1 MDMDYLILLMED
13 DSRFAQIVSEYFMQ
27 NGMDLVWRSNRA
39 QAMRELDA
47 RKFDLVLL
55 DIMIGN
61 DRYQGHEV
69 CREIKELY
77 PALPVFMLS
86 ALDEGSEIEMGYY
99 AGAERYITK
108 EKEAGADQYISKGRA
123 MRLLLLQVKA
133 RIDAARQGGG
143 RKTSYDYHGII
154 LDANTKRVM
163 VDGARVDLTPKQYG
177 ILEVLMANA
186 GRACSRDT
194 IIAQVWHDTYYDVET
209 RMVDNQ
215 ICQLRKKLGDKGY
228 KYIKTVSGKAGFMF
242 EEEEG

>member
-1 MDMDYLILLMED
+1 MDYLVLLMED
-13 DSRFAQIVSEYFMQ
+13 DSRFAQIVSDYFTQ
-27 NGMDLVWRSNRA
+27 NGMGLVWRTNRA
-39 QAMRELDA
+39 ETMRELES
-47 RKFDLVLL
+47 RKYDLVLL

-61 DRYQGHEV
+61 DRYQGHEA
-69 CREIKELY
+69 CREIKERY

-108 EKEAGADQYISKGRA
+108 EDGADQYVSKGRA
-123 MRLLLLQVKA
+123 MRLLHLQVKA

-143 RKTSYDYHGII
+143 QKTRYEHHGIV
-154 LDANTKRVM
+154 LDTNTKKVT
-163 VDGARVDLTPKQYG
+163 VDGARAELTPKQYG

-186 GRACSRDT
+186 GKACSRDT

-215 ICQLRKKLGDKGY
+215 ISQLRKKLGEKGY
-228 KYIKTVSGKAGFMF
+228 RYITTVPGKGGFLF
-242 EEEEG
+242 EEETK